1 MYDDVQQAAT
11 VICEYARPFETDL
24 PVYLCRRPK
33 VTLQQVWP
41 RIKGFI

>member
-1 MYDDVQQAAT
+1 VQQAAT
-11 VICEYARPFETDL
+11 VICEYAMPFETDL

-41 RIKGFI
+41 QIKHFI